1 MEELERKARALRISE
16 TGTNITEVPH
26 QQPGFRRRKIQ
37 ELDESESCLDFSESG
52 DVETEVEEVC
62 NALNGGD
69 PDADL
74 NKYIAARSIENI
86 REALA
91 RAYKALNEV
100 LLESIDHLIDEAV
113 GLGITVDEDKFH
125 ALRSN
130 VFHEENENQF
140 MSDLT
145 ELGMPEAVHLVMKG
159 RCELAWVK
167 DNRDR
172 LVDYVEEAKAIREV
186 DGTHQ
191 LHFEFYSR
199 AMEIELLEDE
209 QRDLVRAGRSE
220 EGLPSNADIRDGI
233 EIPTKRKKSTWHT
246 DTIQSTASS
255 IDREAVEDDEMQD

>member
-1 MEELERKARALRISE
+1 MEELERKARAIKISE
-16 TGTNITEVPH
+16 TGTKITEVPH

-37 ELDESESCLDFSESG
+37 ELDQSESSLDISESG
-52 DVETEVEEVC
+52 DVEMEVEEVW
-62 NALNGGD
+62 NVLNGWD
-69 PDADL
+69 PDTDL
-74 NKYIAARSIENI
+74 KNYIIARSIENI

-100 LLESIDHLIDEAV
+100 LLETVDILIDEAIE
-113 GLGITVDEDKFH
+113 LGIIVDEDKFH
-125 ALRSN
+125 AIRNN

-145 ELGMPEAVHLVMKG
+145 ELGMPEAVQLVIKG

-172 LVDYVEEAKAIREV
+172 LVDYVEEAKAVREV
-186 DGTHQ
+186 DATHE
-191 LHFEFYSR
+191 LHFEFYPR
-199 AMEIELLEDE
+199 ATEIELLEDK
-209 QRDLVRAGRSE
+209 QRDRVRAGRIE

-233 EIPTKRKKSTWHT
+233 EIPTKRKKSAWHT

-255 IDREAVEDDEMQD
+255 IDAEAVEDDEMQD